1 LGPDLQQ
8 KVGAALAPAHL
19 LFFHK
24 PFADHLVDG
33 RFCEPGRDGFS
44 LPVPFTVIGNK
55 GAISSDCESPPN
67 NSTHLSILRIKY
79 EKFTHRVKG

>member
-24 PFADHLVDG
+24 PFADHLLTAD
-33 RFCEPGRDGFS
+33 S
-44 LPVPFTVIGNK
+44 ANPVEMVFP
-55 GAISSDCESPPN
+55 CRYRSP
-67 NSTHLSILRIKY
+67 
-79 EKFTHRVKG
+79 